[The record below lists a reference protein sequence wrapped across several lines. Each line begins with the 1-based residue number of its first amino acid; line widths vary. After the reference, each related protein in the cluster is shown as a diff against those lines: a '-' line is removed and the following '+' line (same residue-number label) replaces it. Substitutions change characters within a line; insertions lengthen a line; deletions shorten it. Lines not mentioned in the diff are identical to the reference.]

1 MERGLEI
8 YRVEEGE
15 VVFDID
21 REKETIWA
29 TQEEMATIFNVD
41 RTVIGRHLRN
51 IYKDGELD
59 ENRTCAKNAQVQ
71 IEGGRRVKRERN
83 LYNLDAIISVGYR
96 VNSKK
101 ATKFRVWAT
110 SVLKRYVVDGAA
122 VNERRLKELP
132 ETKLVQLEGALSM
145 VKRLMSKQELEEGEA
160 KGILEVISR
169 YGNTL
174 STIREYDAGDI
185 PPIFRKSGKLR
196 KNLTIGEVRNLVEN
210 LREQMREGEGFGE
223 LKSELAFE
231 KFLVSLESD
240 ETGKSV
246 AEKAA
251 RLLYFMVKGEPFKAG
266 NREIGALLFIYFLTM
281 NDCQLSES
289 GETKISDRALTAIVL
304 LISESEKSEEEL
316 MVGLVAKL
324 LE

>member
-1 MERGLEI
+1 MTSKTEKSLI
-8 YRVEEGE
+8 VYDTLEGE

-21 REKETIWA
+21 KDKETIWA
-29 TQEEMATIFNVD
+29 TQEEMAKIFDVD

-51 IYKDGELD
+51 VFRDGEL
-59 ENRTCAKNAQVQ
+59 EEERVCAKNAHTASD
-71 IEGGRRVKRERN
+71 GKTY
-83 LYNLDAIISVGYR
+83 LTKFYNLDAIISVGYR

-110 SVLKRYVVDGAA
+110 NVLRRYVVDGAA

-132 ETKLVQLEGALSM
+132 ETKLLQLEGALGM
-145 VKRLMSKQELEEGEA
+145 VKRLMEKQELEEGEA

-169 YGNTL
+169 YGKAVETIQDYDTGEV
-174 STIREYDAGDI
+174 STK
-185 PPIFRKSGKLR
+185 FVQSGKMR
-196 KNLTIGEVRNLVEN
+196 RNLTIGEVRNLAEN
-210 LREQMREGEGFGE
+210 LKEQTKENEGFGE
-223 LKSELAFE
+223 LKDEGAFE
-231 KFLVSLESD
+231 EFLNSLGDDDRES
-240 ETGKSV
+240 V
-246 AEKAA
+246 PEKAA
-251 RLLYFMVKGEPFKAG
+251 RLLYYVVKREPFKAG
-266 NREIGALLFIYFLTM
+266 NREIGALVFIYFLTI

-304 LISESEKSEEEL
+304 LISVSDGNEEEL

>member
-1 MERGLEI
+1 MKSDLIKYE
-8 YRVEEGE
+8 VEEGE

-21 REKETIWA
+21 RDKETIWA
-29 TQEEMATIFNVD
+29 TQEEMARIFNVD

-51 IYKDGELD
+51 VIKEGEL
-59 ENRTCAKNAQVQ
+59 EEKSICAKNAHMVN
-71 IEGGRRVKRERN
+71 GRLYEQK

-132 ETKLVQLEGALSM
+132 EAKLEQLEGALSL

-160 KGILEVISR
+160 KGILEVIAR
-169 YGNTL
+169 YGKTAA
-174 STIREYDAGDI
+174 TIKEFDEGEI
-185 PPIFRKSGKLR
+185 PVVFAKSGKLR
-196 KNLTIGEVRNLVEN
+196 RTLSLAEVKNLVEN
-210 LREQMREGEGFGE
+210 LREQTGEGEEFGE
-223 LKSELAFE
+223 LKDEAEFE
-231 KFLVSLESD
+231 KFLMSLEGD
-240 ETGKSV
+240 AAGKSV

-251 RLLYFMVKGEPFKAG
+251 RLLYYVVKGEPFRAG
-266 NREIGALLFIYFLTM
+266 NRQIGALLFIYFLTI
-281 NDCQLSES
+281 NDCSLSAS

-304 LISESEKSEEEL
+304 LISESDKSEEEL
-316 MVGLVAKL
+316 MTGLVAKL

>member
-1 MERGLEI
+1 MERGLVKYEI
-8 YRVEEGE
+8 EEGE

-21 REKETIWA
+21 RDKETIWA
-29 TQEEMATIFNVD
+29 TQEEMAKIFNVD
-41 RTVIGRHLRN
+41 RTVIVRHLRN

-71 IEGGRRVKRERN
+71 IEGGRKVKRERN

-132 ETKLVQLEGALSM
+132 EAKLAQLEGALSM

-160 KGILEVISR
+160 KGILEVIAR
-169 YGNTL
+169 YGRTME
-174 STIREYDAGDI
+174 TIKEYDSGEV
-185 PPIFRKSGKLR
+185 PVRFRQEGKLR
-196 KNLTIGEVRNLVEN
+196 RTLSLMELKNLAEN
-210 LREQMREGEGFGE
+210 LRGQLNEDGEFGE
-223 LKSELAFE
+223 LKDEVKTE
-231 KFLVSLESD
+231 RFLDSLTLD
-240 ETGKSV
+240 ETGRSV
-246 AEKAA
+246 PEKAA
-251 RLLYFMVKGEPFKAG
+251 RLLYYVVKGKPFFEG
-266 NREIGALLFIYFLTM
+266 NRQIAALAFIYFLTI
-281 NDCQLSES
+281 NDCQLSAN
-289 GETKISDRALTAIVL
+289 GETKISDRALTALVL
-304 LISESEKSEEEL
+304 LFSESDESEKDL
-316 MVGLVAKL
+316 LVGLTAKL